1 MTDPEDALRA
11 ALRDPALDA
20 APAPD
25 DLLSGVL
32 RRRDLLRRR
41 RQRLATVAAAVATVA
56 VLGGVTAAVSSATG
70 GHGTVT
76 PADRPDPVPAPVS
89 TSTVL
94 EPVPATPFPSAA
106 PMTAPAAPP
115 MTTQVPTVS
124 TTDPPPIVLA
134 PSRIPELPASATPAA
149 GSPRGSGSRD
159 AGEPAPR
166 PVEATP
172 AR

>member
-41 RQRLATVAAAVATVA
+41 RQRLATVAAAAAAVA

-70 GHGTVT
+70 GQGAVA
-76 PADRPDPVPAPVS
+76 PAGRPDPVPAP
-89 TSTVL
+89 TSTVV

-106 PMTAPAAPP
+106 PTTRPAAPP
-115 MTTQVPTVS
+115 VTEVPTVS
-124 TTDPPPIVLA
+124 TTDPPPIALA
-134 PSRIPELPASATPAA
+134 PSRAPEPPLSATPAS

-159 AGEPAPR
+159 TRESAPG